1 MLGTT
6 VGASLVFLGLGVVG
20 LGMTLSASLSGGMAL
35 AILGA
40 ASAVLLGGIG
50 SALGVG
56 IAGEAAA
63 GVTAEDPEKFGKL
76 LLLQA
81 LPGTQGF
88 YGLIGGFLVMNK
100 LGFFAGSIPAIDVNQ
115 GWQFFFACM
124 PVALAGLGSGI
135 AQGRVS
141 AAGIGLTA
149 RRPEEAGK
157 GLILAAV
164 VETYAV
170 LGLLATLLLMNG
182 IQL

>member
-1 MLGTT
+1 MLGITIGT
-6 VGASLVFLGLGVVG
+6 ALGFLGLAV
-20 LGMTLSASLSGGMAL
+20 LGMTLAAALAGGMAL

-40 ASAVLLGGIG
+40 AVAVLLAGTG
-50 SALGVG
+50 SAVGVG

-63 GVTAEDPEKFGKL
+63 GVTAEDPDKFGKL

-100 LGFFAGSIPAIDVNQ
+100 LGFFTGAIPLLSVDQ
-115 GWQFFFACM
+115 GWQVFFACM
-124 PVALAGLGSGI
+124 PVALAGLTSGM

-141 AAGIGLTA
+141 AAAIGMTA
-149 RRPEEAGK
+149 KRPEESGK
-157 GLILAAV
+157 GLILAAI

-170 LGLLATLLLMNG
+170 LGLLATLLLLNG
-182 IQL
+182 VQV